1 LDNATP
7 SPGDIIAGRYQV
19 VRELGRGGMSVVFE
33 VTHRVTGK
41 RFALKWLVAG
51 ATAQPEWAE
60 RFIREAQVT
69 ARFQHPNV
77 VEVYDIGAVGDYFY
91 QVMELLDG
99 ESLEQQLQR
108 VRVLSLVETCQLLLP
123 CMRGVAEAHAAGI
136 VHRDLKP
143 ANIFVCSES
152 RTGQRH
158 AKVLDF
164 GIAKIAPRSED
175 VRPRLTRTGLIM
187 GTPHYM
193 PLEQMRGQ
201 HVDARVDVYAWGVV
215 LYQTLSGYLPYREKT
230 FTSLLLAMASDAPEP
245 LPDRC
250 DAPPEVRELLAKAL
264 ARDPSERFADLQ
276 PMIDV
281 LAAFEPRPVSAVPP
295 PLPRPVPIVAT
306 KPALRPSPRVVRWV
320 AGLLGAYA
328 IGLAATWLL
337 TRQPATPTQ
346 PAAARA
352 ALVEPAPPL
361 KAAAA
366 IEEPETIELFDS
378 TLSATLPPPPEEPP
392 RAPSPPPQRFRSK
405 PPRAAP
411 PEPPEVRTPA
421 DDVSVKIHAWGLPI
435 IREDEF

>member
-1 LDNATP
+1 
-7 SPGDIIAGRYQV
+7 
-19 VRELGRGGMSVVFE
+19 MSVVFE

-77 VEVYDIGAVGDYFY
+77 VEVYDIGAVDDYFY
-91 QVMELLDG
+91 QVMELLEG

-108 VRVLSLVETCQLLLP
+108 VRVMSLDKTCELLLP

-143 ANIFVCSES
+143 ANIFVCLDP
-152 RTGQRH
+152 RTGRRH

-201 HVDARVDVYAWGVV
+201 HVDARADVYAWGVV
-215 LYQTLSGYLPYREKT
+215 LYQALSGYLPYREKT
-230 FTSLLLAMASDAPEP
+230 FTSLLLAMASDEPEQ

-276 PMIDV
+276 PMIDG
-281 LAAFEPRPVSAVPP
+281 LAAFEPSPVSVVPP

-306 KPALRPSPRVVRWV
+306 KPPWRPNTQVMRWV

-328 IGLAATWLL
+328 VGLAATWLL
-337 TRQPATPTQ
+337 TRQPVA
-346 PAAARA
+346 PARPPLARR
-352 ALVEPAPPL
+352 ALVEAAPPL
-361 KAAAA
+361 TAAAA
-366 IEEPETIELFDS
+366 TEDLETIELVDS
-378 TLSATLPPPPEEPP
+378 TLSATVPPPPVEPP
-392 RAPSPPPQRFRSK
+392 RAPPRPPQRFRSK

-421 DDVSVKIHAWGLPI
+421 DDASTKIHAWGLPI
-435 IREDEF
+435 LREDDF